1 MNENKNDAITSQSRQ
16 SIKMDIMMFKDDI
29 LKDMR
34 GIQRTLDARY
44 YRSEE
49 NLTLK
54 INKFETKINL
64 FEQKVFELSNKINT
78 DNKIREDVELLNKF
92 KEETSDTLFKRRV
105 KYNEF
110 EKRMIEEI
118 GRINN
123 ILIDSVIYP
132 SIIGNSCRF
141 KTFHEFMDYLLE
153 EIGQFKI
160 YQEKTGLDLGPFK
173 KKIDNSIDA
182 LKIQLNNINNISK
195 EYIASSIEQSEE
207 RIKSILK
214 IYDDRLQDTRVE
226 NSHYTIGLE
235 KKTEEMKK
243 EINNLI
249 KIKENLSK
257 KLEKQ
262 KNENYN
268 LEETFKYYNNEIISL
283 NNKLN
288 KMNCILKD
296 LLSLYNNN
304 NKLTKEKKGKIYS
317 GVKQYIQGILDANQ
331 LTTMKN
337 FKKIEDSS
345 LEQNI
350 RRNHTDFNKRNSVL
364 PKKTFFSK
372 NTTNFNY
379 FNALNK
385 DLNEHNNDNE
395 KNKNNFNQ
403 AFNGDNN
410 NKNIIGE
417 EIKNKKLSRRSS
429 YNFSNI
435 SPLKKFKFND
445 DIELK
450 QNLNINKEIM
460 GANSGRESKN
470 NNSFKFINASN
481 NSFDSKKDSIFN
493 LSEETK
499 NDNSSEKNNKK
510 NQYIIKEEDENIL
523 SENSFIKNK
532 EGDQK
537 KDINIKELN
546 TNNNNKKEK
555 NIEIE
560 DKDKNKNLNNNNMI
574 LQDKNKNN
582 IKSKDEKKENK
593 KGDIKINN
601 NNYTEENNK
610 DLKIKKIKDI
620 PVPKT
625 DIKNNRT
632 KINYINRINLLR
644 KSKESKNVPALEILN
659 LAPDI
664 NKNRSQSSKKRNEN
678 LFYKNSVES
687 KSYKNDMNNKIII
700 NSYLNTNYQTNRENQ
715 NFPYINKEN
724 IAQKLDSISNTVIN
738 KTKLIKF
745 HNNKNNNSSQTPNVN
760 KNSISNRQ
768 KIAKLGSPDNL
779 FSNIIIAKKNKR
791 ITKNN
796 SFGMGYER
804 SKEAKE
810 IEKMFN
816 KLQSY
821 IPHYELNLPQNE
833 LAYKSINRGLK
844 SIKSPI
850 KYQ

>member
-78 DNKIREDVELLNKF
+78 DNKIREDVELLNNF

-153 EIGQFKI
+153 EIGQFKV

-226 NSHYTIGLE
+226 NSHYSIGLE

-288 KMNCILKD
+288 KINCILKD
-296 LLSLYNNN
+296 LFSLYNNN

-345 LEQNI
+345 LEHNI

-385 DLNEHNNDNE
+385 DLNEQNNDNE
-395 KNKNNFNQ
+395 KNKKNFNQ

-417 EIKNKKLSRRSS
+417 EINNKKLSRRSS

-450 QNLNINKEIM
+450 QNININKEIM

-537 KDINIKELN
+537 K
-546 TNNNNKKEK
+546 
-555 NIEIE
+555 
-560 DKDKNKNLNNNNMI
+560 I
-574 LQDKNKNN
+574 L
-582 IKSKDEKKENK
+582 I
-593 KGDIKINN
+593 
-601 NNYTEENNK
+601 
-610 DLKIKKIKDI
+610 
-620 PVPKT
+620 
-625 DIKNNRT
+625 
-632 KINYINRINLLR
+632 
-644 KSKESKNVPALEILN
+644 
-659 LAPDI
+659 
-664 NKNRSQSSKKRNEN
+664 
-678 LFYKNSVES
+678 
-687 KSYKNDMNNKIII
+687 
-700 NSYLNTNYQTNRENQ
+700 
-715 NFPYINKEN
+715 
-724 IAQKLDSISNTVIN
+724 
-738 KTKLIKF
+738 
-745 HNNKNNNSSQTPNVN
+745 
-760 KNSISNRQ
+760 
-768 KIAKLGSPDNL
+768 
-779 FSNIIIAKKNKR
+779 
-791 ITKNN
+791 
-796 SFGMGYER
+796 
-804 SKEAKE
+804 
-810 IEKMFN
+810 
-816 KLQSY
+816 
-821 IPHYELNLPQNE
+821 
-833 LAYKSINRGLK
+833 
-844 SIKSPI
+844 
-850 KYQ
+850 